1 MKSEYLIISSVFI
14 AALVAFSITGNA
26 LRIWETK
33 SYCYSIN
40 SPYVPVNQETWV
52 RELYGMC
59 ALKDPN
65 GGIVLKIGPT
75 SEKINP
81 ACLCVSSSIS
91 NSDFISDCWY
101 TSTHYVCSLTKKL
114 DKPGTW
120 KLGIAI
126 GYVNKTWNGTDW
138 IIEEGIAANQT
149 YEIVVSEIPMPP
161 ETSSEILQR
170 LWNKFINLF

>member
-1 MKSEYLIISSVFI
+1 MKREYLMLSLAFVT
-14 AALVAFSITGNA
+14 ALVVLSVTGNA
-26 LRIWETK
+26 LRIGETK
-33 SYCYSIN
+33 SFCYGIN
-40 SPYVPVNQETWV
+40 SPYASVNQETWV

-65 GGIVLKIGPT
+65 GEVVLKIGPT
-75 SEKINP
+75 SQEM
-81 ACLCVSSSIS
+81 IS
-91 NSDFISDCWY
+91 GCGCGITNSDYISDCWS
-101 TSTHYVCSLTKKL
+101 TSTLYRCSLTKKF

-138 IIEEGIAANQT
+138 VIEEGIAANQT

-161 ETSSEILQR
+161 ETSSEIFQR
-170 LWNKFINLF
+170 LWNKFINSF